1 MSGKAKATESAMVLY
16 RCPNPTNVLCPC
28 GAVARR
34 LGKLGLEHGTKRV
47 PYRRSSRPE
56 IEELTR
62 QTRVPV
68 LVDGDEVI
76 HDSKRIL
83 QYLDWKHRKEVPQ
96 QDAGAD
102 DEAADED
109 AKPAASSGLYNL
121 KRWRHR
127 KKQSS

>member
-1 MSGKAKATESAMVLY
+1 MSGKPKAMQSAIVLY

-83 QYLDWKHRKEVPQ
+83 QYLDWKYRRDVPQ
-96 QDAGAD
+96 KDAGAD
-102 DEAADED
+102 DEVAGED
-109 AKPAASSGLYNL
+109 AKPAAVSGLYNL
-121 KRWRHR
+121 KRWRRR